1 MICISI
7 AQASRVYTLVDML
20 NAFPQCDIVEVRLDR
35 FSRTPDIAELLATK
49 RKPVIMACRRS
60 DEGGDWPGSESDRLT
75 LLRECV
81 AQKADYVEVELDVAD
96 QVEVTPPTKKIVT
109 YTNMLEPPDNLA
121 AIYAQA
127 ASKKPDVIKLAMPAR
142 TPEEAWP
149 LVQLLAKPAAP
160 TVVLSLGKA
169 GVMLSILA
177 RRVGAPWIYA
187 SLERGLEADHNVIT
201 LHDLESIYHY
211 QDIGKGTRFVGVTGF
226 GKLARLRV
234 ALLNAAL
241 KDANQPFRCLPL
253 ALGEIPLLRK
263 ILEAIKTTHVAIDDE
278 HEEVIRPMAA
288 EVDKVANASGAI
300 DWLQMRGAIW
310 QGFNMRGLSL
320 LAMLRAR
327 LNPQGS
333 ANQPFQGLTVVLV
346 GLNNLATALA
356 SRIAQGGG
364 VPILACS
371 NLENGQS
378 VADMWN
384 MKAIDFG
391 SIAGTPHQALI
402 VCDNTDLCDTPLA
415 AGAAVADWNARYLP
429 SPFLEYA
436 ERQGCKVLSP
446 RDLFLDEVGR
456 QSKLLTGQ
464 EPQLEHLGQ
473 VFETVLEG
481 S

>member
-7 AQASRVYTLVDML
+7 AQASRIYTLADML

-35 FSRTPDIAELLATK
+35 FSRTPDIAELLAAK

-60 DEGGDWPGSESDRLT
+60 DEGGDWPGGEADRLA

-109 YTNMLEPPDNLA
+109 YTNMIEPPDNLA

-127 ASKKPDVIKLAMPAR
+127 AATKPDVIKLAMPAR

-187 SLERGLEADHNVIT
+187 ALERGLEADHNLAT
-201 LHDLESIYHY
+201 LHELDSIYHY

-226 GKLARLRV
+226 GMLARLRV

-241 KDANQPFRCLPL
+241 KDAGQPFRCLPL
-253 ALGEIPLLRK
+253 AIGEIPLLRK
-263 ILEAIKTTHVAIDDE
+263 VLEAIKTTHVAIDDE
-278 HEEVIRPMAA
+278 HVEVIRPMAA
-288 EVDKVANASGAI
+288 EVDKVANGSGAI
-300 DWLQMRGAIW
+300 DWLQMRGTTW

-320 LAMLRAR
+320 LSTLRAR
-327 LNPQGS
+327 LNPQAS
-333 ANQPFQGLTVVLV
+333 PNQPFQGLTVVLV
-346 GLNNLATALA
+346 GLNNLATALG

-371 NLENGQS
+371 NLENNQDF
-378 VADMWN
+378 ADMWN
-384 MKAIDFG
+384 MKAIDLD
-391 SIAGTPHQALI
+391 SIASTPHQALI
-402 VCDNTDLCDTPLA
+402 VCDRTDLSDANLA
-415 AGAAVADWNARYLP
+415 ANATVADWNARFTP
-429 SPFLEYA
+429 SPFLEHA
-436 ERQGCKVLSP
+436 GRQGCKVLSA
-446 RDLFLDEVGR
+446 RELFLDEVSR
-456 QSKLLTGQ
+456 QAKLLTSQ
-464 EPQLEHLGQ
+464 DPQLEHLGE
-473 VFETVLEG
+473 VFDAVLEG